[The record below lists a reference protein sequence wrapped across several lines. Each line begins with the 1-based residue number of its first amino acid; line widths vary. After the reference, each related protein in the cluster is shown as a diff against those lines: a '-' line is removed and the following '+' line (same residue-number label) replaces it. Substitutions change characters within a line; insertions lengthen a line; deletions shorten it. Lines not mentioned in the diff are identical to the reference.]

1 MFGQGV
7 MHRLSLM
14 LCGWVASLS
23 LNAQEAP
30 AAANALAASPSLSGY
45 VSTSYH
51 LERGAGN
58 RNYRNADSVGN
69 GWSLD
74 HVALSLHLPLN
85 EWLFDAGYRIDAW
98 LGPDASLLESGSSSD
113 NTVELRQAYIDFRIP
128 LADPRNGGA
137 RSIDLRAGLFDN
149 PFGYES
155 LDRNLN
161 PHHTHSWGFTIEPT
175 LHTGLLLL
183 YPGVDVLENGEADYL
198 LTLGTANTMDPRTNA
213 AAENDNR
220 KTWIAGLTTILP
232 ESLGPLAGT
241 AVSAGYSNG
250 RARTGAEPIQNI
262 YLALGLPLPQ
272 EDWSVG
278 LVYDARVLGGPGND
292 DSVLGAYIGRR
303 LNDRLWLNLRGEVF
317 QEGDKLFS
325 GESAAE
331 QTDGYGL
338 TTTLDYR
345 LWSNVT
351 SRLGYRWDHTDAAVN
366 DRRDHHGLH
375 LNLIYEF

>member
-1 MFGQGV
+1 
-7 MHRLSLM
+7 M
-14 LCGWVASLS
+14 LCGWLASLS

-45 VSTSYH
+45 VSTTYH

-58 RNYRNADSVGN
+58 RNYRNADSVGS

-128 LADPRNGGA
+128 LADPRNGDA

-175 LHTGLLLL
+175 LHTGLLLM

-198 LTLGTANTMDPRTNA
+198 LTLGTANTTDLETNA

-220 KTWIAGLTTILP
+220 KTWIFWSHDDITRFSR
-232 ESLGPLAGT
+232 SLGRHRLLRRLHQRP
-241 AVSAGYSNG
+241 
-250 RARTGAEPIQNI
+250 RTHRGGAHSKYLPRPW
-262 YLALGLPLPQ
+262 LALAAGRL
-272 EDWSVG
+272 VG
-278 LVYDARVLGGPGND
+278 
-292 DSVLGAYIGRR
+292 
-303 LNDRLWLNLRGEVF
+303 
-317 QEGDKLFS
+317 S
-325 GESAAE
+325 GWCTMRACMAA
-331 QTDGYGL
+331 
-338 TTTLDYR
+338 
-345 LWSNVT
+345 WK
-351 SRLGYRWDHTDAAVN
+351 
-366 DRRDHHGLH
+366 
-375 LNLIYEF
+375 